1 MAEALAH
8 DLLPTHNVMSAGSA
22 PTTVRPEA
30 LKVLSELG
38 IDAGTQHSKAVDEI
52 DADWPKMMI
61 TLCEKEVCP
70 VYGQK
75 VRRIHWPIADPALS
89 NDYSEEERLAC
100 FRVAR
105 NQIQALIQQFK
116 TQI

>member
-1 MAEALAH
+1 MAEALAR

-22 PTTVRPEA
+22 PTSVRPEA
-30 LKVLSELG
+30 LLVLSELG
-38 IDAGTQHSKAVDEI
+38 IDACTQHSKAVAEI
-52 DADWPKMMI
+52 DADWPEVVI
-61 TLCEKEVCP
+61 TLCEEEVCP

-89 NDYSEEERLAC
+89 SEHSEEERLAF
-100 FRVAR
+100 FRDAR
-105 NQIQALIQQFK
+105 DQIQELLQQFK